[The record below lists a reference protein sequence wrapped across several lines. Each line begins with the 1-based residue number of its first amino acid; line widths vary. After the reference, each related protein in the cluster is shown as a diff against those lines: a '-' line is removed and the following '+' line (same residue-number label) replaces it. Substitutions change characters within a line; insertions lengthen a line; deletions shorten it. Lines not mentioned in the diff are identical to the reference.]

1 MDIYI
6 RAWFEP
12 WHKCTRE
19 EALTFARSLYSR
31 MLTSQKVSAVNKH
44 IRGVQFTED
53 ELEQEQHPAGTK

>member
-1 MDIYI
+1 MGIYI

-44 IRGVQFTED
+44 IRGIQFTKE
-53 ELEQEQHPAGTK
+53 ELEC